1 MIRLRSVA
9 LALAISS
16 SVPLSASL
24 PAARSTS
31 HPTAPAATGPAPW
44 QTFALDSA
52 ETVVDLVVVARVPYL
67 ITSARVIDLAHDRP
81 LVLAKACPILDA
93 SALGTQLV
101 LAKACGTERIDLP
114 TGHATA
120 VPGMDFPADQVCLDF
135 TGLVWAR
142 HRATGMVW
150 CYDPSDRSLR
160 EMPRAGDPHD
170 IAATPDAST
179 WFATS
184 IGLVQLRQALTP
196 FGKTGSMS
204 GKAGWYF
211 HEEEARRGFE
221 LADNYV
227 DRLWGHGQTILWVQ
241 LDASLTYVDLATAT
255 AAGGHGHMPSL
266 STIGERGNAVR
277 DIRYLPGHDYA
288 VMATDLGLLA
298 LSRFELDKI
307 SVSAHTKSGQE
318 IFGAPL
324 STGLL
329 PLDIRSSVEVP
340 AEAHFRGVRDD
351 GRGGVYV
358 FGDGGYAR
366 VKRRALAKLLPQP
379 DPAEYERFR
388 QQQHVHFVTA
398 Q

>member
-1 MIRLRSVA
+1 MIVPRISLVLL
-9 LALAISS
+9 LALCLPWS
-16 SVPLSASL
+16 LSA
-24 PAARSTS
+24 ARLD
-31 HPTAPAATGPAPW
+31 PW
-44 QTFALDSA
+44 QPFALDSA
-52 ETVVDLVVVARVPYL
+52 ETVIDLVAAGRVPYL

-81 LVLAKACPILDA
+81 LVLAKACPILDI
-93 SALGTQLV
+93 SLLGTQLV
-101 LAKACGTERIDLP
+101 LAKACGVERIDLP
-114 TGHATA
+114 TGRATA

-142 HRATGMVW
+142 HQTSGMVW
-150 CYDPSDRSLR
+150 SYDPSDGSLR

-170 IAATPDAST
+170 IAATPDGST

-184 IGLVQLRQALTP
+184 IGLVQLRQSLQP
-196 FGKTGSMS
+196 FGKTGTMP

-241 LDASLTYVDLATAT
+241 LDASLTYVDLATAS

-277 DIRYLPGHDYA
+277 DITYLPEHNYA

-307 SVSAHTKSGQE
+307 SVSAHANAGKE

-329 PLDIRSSVEVP
+329 PLDLGSVVELP
-340 AEAHFRGVRDD
+340 AHAHFRGLRDD

-358 FGDGGYAR
+358 FGDGGFAH
-366 VKRRALAKLLPQP
+366 VKRKVLTKLLPQP
-379 DPAEYERFR
+379 DPGEYERFR